1 MNLFYSCSMTFQQKQ
16 RFPLRSYPP
25 TAMALLFNYDV
36 LTVFLVYNLQN
47 LNLSL
52 FNMPIQEFRM
62 QRLNSFSYSSCMDAF
77 ISLLSSWPYKKGIR
91 SGHNSQVNLFSQD
104 HVTLTLS
111 SGAADTII
119 LYVGSSMKQC
129 TLELSEMSHDEI
141 FKKVGNY
148 KIGFITYTQF
158 SIFFIKLGSPEMSC
172 VNVLHFLG

>member
-25 TAMALLFNYDV
+25 TSMVLLFDV

-91 SGHNSQVNLFSQD
+91 SGHNSQVNLFIQD

-119 LYVGSSMKQC
+119 LYVGSSIKQF
-129 TLELSEMSHDEI
+129 TLELLKCHMTKF
-141 FKKVGNY
+141 FKKQV
-148 KIGFITYTQF
+148 I
-158 SIFFIKLGSPEMSC
+158 IK
-172 VNVLHFLG
+172 